1 MFPCE
6 GEAERG
12 SGRVRRVRIWQGD
25 AFHDM
30 KCPSLSQTTSSAL
43 RFVFTNIYS
52 CGFYFLLESLQNCCL
67 AAEGTLYC
75 EGAFYGLHT
84 TPAFNTDIIL

>member
-12 SGRVRRVRIWQGD
+12 SARVQRVRIWQGD

-30 KCPSLSQTTSSAL
+30 KGPSLSQTTSSAL
-43 RFVFTNIYS
+43 CFVFTNIYS
-52 CGFYFLLESLQNCCL
+52 WGFLFSFGEFAELLFCC
-67 AAEGTLYC
+67 
-75 EGAFYGLHT
+75 
-84 TPAFNTDIIL
+84 